1 MTRDKALIKEWIE
14 YVQVQGVN
22 LTKWEESFIESIA
35 EQFELKQWISDKQEE
50 ILERLYTEKTP

>member
-22 LTKWEESFIESIA
+22 LTKWEEGFIESIA